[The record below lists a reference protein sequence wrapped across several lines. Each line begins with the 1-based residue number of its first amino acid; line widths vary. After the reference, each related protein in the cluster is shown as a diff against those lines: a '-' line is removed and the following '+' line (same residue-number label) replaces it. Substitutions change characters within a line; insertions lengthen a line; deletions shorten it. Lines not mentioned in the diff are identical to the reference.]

1 MPYSD
6 SYKIVLGILIL
17 DEEGNPIVK
26 KYYTNGFPTSES
38 QAAFEQ
44 KIFKKF
50 KPSNNKEETTI
61 GILDQY
67 IIVGRAG
74 NDCSVFFFGSEKE
87 NEMILITAMDGFYE
101 ALKLMLK
108 DKIERNEILKKMP
121 SMFVLMDE
129 LCDAGVLKE
138 IDAGILVR
146 NAEMRLK

>member
-1 MPYSD
+1 M
-6 SYKIVLGILIL
+6 
-17 DEEGNPIVK
+17 K

-38 QAAFEQ
+38 QTAFEQ

-50 KPSNNKEETTI
+50 KPKSNKEDSSLWRVAAHSVATI

-108 DKIERNEILKKMP
+108 
-121 SMFVLMDE
+121 
-129 LCDAGVLKE
+129 
-138 IDAGILVR
+138 
-146 NAEMRLK
+146 